1 MLYVAFITKNKSG
14 VRFRESL
21 TIQVPIKKEK
31 KLNNLYSNF
40 YAHKYKQ
47 GYKITYY
54 ESEVQEQNSYSTI
67 PSNYIYVKQVYR
79 QWIIFFFTQPN
90 LKYLYIC
97 HIKGQ
102 QFFYSGSFVDI
113 LKLFKISTVQIFS
126 NK

>member
-1 MLYVAFITKNKSG
+1 MLHVAFITKNTSG

-79 QWIIFFFTQPN
+79 Q
-90 LKYLYIC
+90 
-97 HIKGQ
+97 
-102 QFFYSGSFVDI
+102 
-113 LKLFKISTVQIFS
+113 
-126 NK
+126 